1 MNKRFLAAASIVLA
15 FAVGG
20 CSTAL
25 IEPTRQQ
32 VVRDAEKATGY
43 REAMK
48 TGEIRVEKGTDL
60 PVVERVASSYLP
72 VNKVPV
78 SRQATKDPE
87 LLRQISIN
95 RSFNTVQNFA
105 EAVTSLTG
113 VPVVIAPDVMQVQ
126 SGQYGMTTPGV
137 MPTAG
142 VAGMA
147 AGQMMGA
154 GGLPALPYPQG
165 VAPGV
170 AGQSAYSGYAYQ
182 SPYAIQL
189 TFSGTVSGLMDVA
202 AARFG
207 VSWEMSDGN
216 IRMFRYVS
224 KTFRLHALPGD
235 TMLDAKIG
243 NTSGGNSSS
252 SSSGTGAVQ
261 TTSTSTGT
269 SSQNTG
275 VAFSGLSVWKSVEES
290 VKSMLSQQGKV
301 TVAASLGTVTVTDT
315 PVVVSRIEKY
325 IEDQNASLGKQVV
338 VNVRVLS
345 VDLDESKAYGID
357 WDSIY
362 TNIKNGYSLAFK
374 SATPAI
380 TGAGSLTVNVLSG
393 TTPRPWDGTKAMI
406 EALSTQGRVSNVT
419 SASVTTMNNQPAPIQ
434 VGKQQTFVASST
446 TSITTGVATTSI
458 TPGVVT
464 TGFSMTLVPHILQ
477 ERRMLLQYA
486 IDLSSLLSL
495 DTVSSGTAS
504 IQTPSL
510 STRNFLQRVVV
521 DSGDLVIV
529 TGFENSELSANTQ
542 GVASAENPAFGG
554 QVKGKTSK
562 SIMIILLQPVLVG

>member
-1 MNKRFLAAASIVLA
+1 MNRVFLAATSIVLA
-15 FAVGG
+15 AVVAG
-20 CSTAL
+20 CSTAM
-25 IEPTRQQ
+25 IDPMRQQ
-32 VVRDAEKATGY
+32 VARDAEKATAY

-48 TGEIRVEKGTDL
+48 TGETRVEKGAER
-60 PVVERVASSYLP
+60 PVVEHVASNYLP

-78 SRQATKDPE
+78 TRQANKAPE
-87 LLRQISIN
+87 LMRQIAIN

-113 VPVVIAPDVMQVQ
+113 IPVVIAPDVMQVQ
-126 SGQYGMTTPGV
+126 SGQYGMTPSGV

-142 VAGMA
+142 VAA
-147 AGQMMGA
+147 VTGQVTGA
-154 GGLPALPYPQG
+154 GALPPLPYPQG
-165 VAPGV
+165 VSPAV
-170 AGQSAYSGYAYQ
+170 AGQSSYSSYYQ
-182 SPYAIQL
+182 SPFAISL
-189 TFSGTVSGLMDVA
+189 VFSGTLSGLMDVA

-216 IRMFRYVS
+216 LRMFRYVS

-243 NTSGGNSSS
+243 NTSGGNTTSSS
-252 SSSGTGAVQ
+252 SGSGTGAVQ
-261 TTSTSTGT
+261 STSTSTGT

-275 VAFSGLSVWKSVEES
+275 VAFSGLSVWKGIEES
-290 VKSMLSQQGKV
+290 IKSMLSQQGKV
-301 TVAASLGTVTVTDT
+301 IVTASLGTVTVTDT
-315 PVVVSRIEKY
+315 PVVVSRVEKY
-325 IEDQNASLGKQVV
+325 IEEQNVSLGKQVV

-345 VDLDESKAYGID
+345 VDLDESRAYGID
-357 WDSIY
+357 WDAIY
-362 TNIKNGYSLAFK
+362 TNINNGFSLAFK

-380 TGAGSLTVNVLSG
+380 AGAGSLTVNVLSG

-446 TSITTGVATTSI
+446 TSITTGVSTTSI

-464 TGFSMTLVPHILQ
+464 TGFSMTLVPHILK

-529 TGFENSELSANTQ
+529 TGFENSELSATTQ
-542 GVASAENPAFGG
+542 GVASAENPALGG

-562 SIMIILLQPVLVG
+562 SIMIILLQPVLAG